1 MKGIKIY
8 TSIEM
13 PCTQLNGDA
22 LAIKIEKDNAVF
34 LVADGKVNNGICST
48 DWARF
53 LCNKTPL
60 VPISSLNGYN
70 YFIDH
75 IWEEFYEE
83 THKKLID
90 PFAKTNFMEKGS
102 LSTYCALWFRQDK
115 QKTYYQWL
123 SYGNSSVL
131 VYDKKQDELFV
142 PKFNDSLVGFLKNE
156 GLVNW
161 NNADLQEKYLLLAPE
176 KELDQDK
183 LIILATDAMAEY
195 LVLSYLIIKS
205 RDDFYW
211 EKLSLLMKSD
221 PKLSDLIFNNRD
233 SYAWQSFLEVLDTWK
248 LHQTNNTLTTF
259 VTQLQQDNKIA
270 KDDLTFTIISYDPHG
285 PEYITSH
292 QSVII
297 KSLPQTLIPKPIKLP
312 VPKPVPKKPEFK
324 RNQDAYIDV
333 LLDNGVRKFY
343 HFTDRS
349 NLALIK
355 KQGGL
360 YSWHYLDKNGIQIPM
375 PAADQL
381 SKMLDARHGLENFV
395 RISICSNHPMMHRAK
410 NDGRI
415 SDPVILEIDP
425 VVVSWYDTLFSDRN
439 ATSNEHLR
447 GGSLGDLKRIHFET
461 CLKVNHFQLE
471 DNEKQFYQAEILV
484 WEFIPSK
491 YILNLDKL

>member
-1 MKGIKIY
+1 MKGIKLDNIVELP
-8 TSIEM
+8 SE
-13 PCTQLNGDA
+13 QKSGDA
-22 LAIKIEKDNAVF
+22 SAFKIEKDQAVF
-34 LVADGKVNNGICST
+34 LVADGKANRGTYST

-53 LCNKTPL
+53 LCDKTPL
-60 VPISSLNGYN
+60 VPISSLNGFN
-70 YFIDH
+70 YFIEH
-75 IWEEFYEE
+75 IWEEFYDE
-83 THKKLID
+83 TQKKIKD
-90 PFAKTNFMEKGS
+90 PFSQTNFMEQGS
-102 LSTYCALWFRQDK
+102 LTTYCALWLRQDK

-131 VYDKKQDELFV
+131 IYDKKQDELFV
-142 PKFNDSLVGFLKNE
+142 PEYSNSLVGFLKNE
-156 GLVNW
+156 GLINW
-161 NNADLQEKYLLLAPE
+161 NKADLQEKYLLSAPE
-176 KELDQDK
+176 IELDQDK

-211 EKLSLLMKSD
+211 EKLSQMMKAD
-221 PKLSDLIFNNRD
+221 PKLADLIFNNRD
-233 SYAWQSFLEVLDTWK
+233 SYAWQSFSEVLDAWK
-248 LHQTNNTLTTF
+248 LHQTNNTLSTY
-259 VTQLQQDNKIA
+259 VAKLQQDNKIA
-270 KDDLTFTIISYDPHG
+270 KDDLTFTIISYDLNG

-292 QSVII
+292 QPVEI
-297 KSLPQTLIPKPIKLP
+297 KAQPQRLIPKPVKLP
-312 VPKPVPKKPEFK
+312 APNPVPKKPEFK
-324 RNQDAYIDV
+324 SNQDSYIDV
-333 LLDNGVRKFY
+333 LLDNGVRKFH

-349 NLALIK
+349 NLASIK

-360 YSWHYLDKNGIQIPM
+360 YSWHYLDKNGILIPM

-395 RISICSNHPMMHRAK
+395 RISVCRNHPMMHRAK
-410 NDGRI
+410 NERRI

-447 GGSLGDLKRIHFET
+447 GGSLDDLKRIHFET
-461 CLKVNHFQLE
+461 CLKVNHFKLE
-471 DNEKQFYQAEILV
+471 EDEKPFYQAEILV